1 MIAKGKYRARAIEH
15 QFGIAGTGTDQIAVA
30 FEILDEGEFQGHSIT
45 WFGALTKD
53 AIDGTI
59 KALRTCG
66 WAGDD
71 LASPDG
77 LERNEVELDIVHDTY
92 NGKTAAKVKWV
103 NRIGGGIVFKHQM
116 TAAQI
121 AAIAA
126 KYKAHTVATKPKDAA
141 SGAGEKYSEKW
152 DQSGL

>member
-15 QFGIAGTGTDQIAVA
+15 QFGIAGTGTDQIAIA
-30 FEILDEGEFQGHSIT
+30 FEILDEGDFQGNTIT

-71 LASPDG
+71 LANPDG
-77 LERNEVELDIVHDTY
+77 LERNEVELDVVHDTY

-103 NRIGGGIVFKHQM
+103 NRVGGGIAFKNPM
-116 TAAQI
+116 TPAQK

-126 KYKAHTVATKPKDAA
+126 KWKGLVVATKPKDTGSVAA
-141 SGAGEKYSEKW
+141 EKYPEQW